1 MKKLFQKT
9 LLWIMILSSLLSRI
23 NAQNTND
30 TVNVQKTVQDS
41 MITTE
46 IQKSTLNYKSLIIP
60 AAFITYGVAGLS
72 IKNLKQL
79 NLSTKDEINEHQP
92 TQIQLDNY
100 TQYAPAV
107 MVYGLNAIGIKGKHN
122 LRDRTIIYA
131 SSQLIA
137 AAFTMP
143 LKYLVKEERPDGS
156 NTLSFPSGHS
166 ATAFSSA
173 QFMFRE
179 YRDTNFWLSISGY
192 PFAIFTGVYRMLND
206 KHWLGDVVAGAG
218 FGILSTELA
227 YWLFPK
233 IDNLLRGKNKVKNS
247 LSSTMVMPFYQNK
260 IVGIGLVKTF

>member
-1 MKKLFQKT
+1 MKKQFQKT
-9 LLWIMILSSLLSRI
+9 LMYAMILSAALGRI
-23 NAQNTND
+23 NAQNTTD
-30 TVNVQKTVQDS
+30 TINVQKPAQDS
-41 MITTE
+41 IVTTE
-46 IQKSTLNYKSLIIP
+46 IQKSKLNYKSLIIP
-60 AAFITYGVAGLS
+60 TAFIAYGVAGLS
-72 IKNLKQL
+72 IKNLRQL

-92 TQIQLDNY
+92 KKIQLDNY

-107 MVYGLNAIGIKGKHN
+107 MVYGLNAIGVKGKHN

-156 NTLSFPSGHS
+156 NTLSFPSGHT

-179 YRDTNFWLSISGY
+179 YKDTNFWLSISGY
-192 PFAIFTGVYRMLND
+192 PVAIFTGVYRMLND

-260 IVGIGLVKTF
+260 IVGVGLVKTF

>member
-1 MKKLFQKT
+1 METYFQKT
-9 LLWIMILSSLLSRI
+9 LICLLVLCSLGSII
-23 NAQNTND
+23 NAQNVHD
-30 TVNVQKTVQDS
+30 TATVQKPLQDS
-41 MITTE
+41 MLTTE
-46 IQKSTLNYKSLIIP
+46 VQKSKLNYKSLILP
-60 AAFITYGVAGLS
+60 AAFIAYGVAGLS
-72 IKNLKQL
+72 VNKLKQL

-92 TQIQLDNY
+92 KKIQLDNY

-107 MVYGLNAIGIKGKHN
+107 MVYGLNAMGIKGKHN

-143 LKYLVKEERPDGS
+143 LKYLVKEKRPDGS
-156 NTLSFPSGHS
+156 NTLSFPSGHA

-179 YRDTNFWLSISGY
+179 YKDTNFWLSISGY
-192 PFAIFTGVYRMLND
+192 PFAVFTGVYRMLND

-247 LSSTMVMPFYQNK
+247 LSSTMIMPFYQNK